1 MSVLEQ
7 YQITS
12 KPPKITKVREKR
24 NVMEKVNK
32 NFLAGLDK
40 QISQAKAYKPGA
52 KDAKSWVTRDAEAGN
67 AWITIRYGAR
77 PMVIKGT
84 TKTTLGPVSIDA
96 VLKALQDVKKAHA
109 NGELEAALQ
118 RASVLGPRKK
128 KKA

>member
-12 KPPKITKVREKR
+12 KPPKIIKVREKR
-24 NVMEKVNK
+24 DVMEKVNK
-32 NFLAGLDK
+32 NFLAGLEK
-40 QISQAKAYKPGA
+40 QIAQAKAYKPGA
-52 KDAKSWVTRDAEAGN
+52 KDAKSWVTRDAEAGK

-84 TKTTLGPVSIDA
+84 TKTTLGPVPIN
-96 VLKALQDVKKAHA
+96 VVVKALQDVKKAHA
-109 NGELEAALQ
+109 NGEFEAALQ
-118 RASVLGPRKK
+118 KASVLGPRKK